1 MLLKN
6 EGNIL
11 PLKKQGKIAVVG
23 PLGNTRAN
31 MPGTWSVAA
40 DFDRYK
46 SLYEGIKDAVGN
58 KAEVVYA
65 KGSNLESDPV
75 LEANATMFGREMRDP
90 RSEEEL
96 LAEAL
101 ATVPMP
107 T

>member
-1 MLLKN
+1 M
-6 EGNIL
+6 
-11 PLKKQGKIAVVG
+11 KKQGKIAVVG

-90 RSEEEL
+90 AARKSFL
-96 LAEAL
+96 PRLWPQW
-101 ATVPMP
+101 PMP